1 MRGKVENFSLYLCD
15 FLVDSEYFYLDY
27 LIFYLILLMSHGQNY
42 PKISGSG
49 FHKKKLEKIS
59 LPKFVIFLSFWSE
72 QISFLN
78 FFQFVRDKTN
88 TTIVYVNKRVQFY
101 QLFRENTKN
110 RGGKI

>member
-59 LPKFVIFLSFWSE
+59 LPKFVIFFVILVRTDFFSQFLS
-72 QISFLN
+72 
-78 FFQFVRDKTN
+78 VRQRQ
-88 TTIVYVNKRVQFY
+88 NKHHYRVC
-101 QLFRENTKN
+101 K
-110 RGGKI
+110 